1 MEWQGT
7 QGLMPRP
14 PRNRKSSLTLLS
26 LFLEEDQ
33 GPKAPSGNNLPVPC
47 SGSSTMNST
56 TRSIFAVLV
65 PVLAGAVAYSALAIG
80 GTSEGWEAWS
90 VLLLPAMLI
99 GVMLVGLVFLPLWSI
114 LVHKTSSAR
123 LLFVAFGTGSWVLLC
138 GTLVALGLIDRS
150 AGLESTASLLVPGL
164 ILVMA
169 FALLMDPRRVRGG
182 EKAAS
187 KK

>member
-1 MEWQGT
+1 
-7 QGLMPRP
+7 
-14 PRNRKSSLTLLS
+14 
-26 LFLEEDQ
+26 
-33 GPKAPSGNNLPVPC
+33 
-47 SGSSTMNST
+47 MNST

-65 PVLAGAVAYSALAIG
+65 PVLAGAVAYAALTVG
-80 GTSEGWEAWS
+80 SEGWEAWS

-99 GVMLVGLVFLPLWSI
+99 GMMLVGLVFLPLWSI

-138 GTLVALGLIDRS
+138 GTLGALGLIDRS

-169 FALLMDPRRVRGG
+169 FGLLMDPRRVRGG